1 MKFNCPRCKG
11 KGKIDYSLDDIN
23 KPIPSV
29 IMKLFAS
36 SINLETIPKEWLE
49 DSTIQEIKK
58 FKEMNNE
65 NKSNNR
71 HQR

>member
-23 KPIPSV
+23 KPTPSV

-49 DSTIQEIKK
+49 DPSIQEIKK
-58 FKEMNNE
+58 FKEMNNDE
-65 NKSNNR
+65 R
-71 HQR
+71 

>member
-36 SINLETIPKEWLE
+36 SINLETMPKEWLE
-49 DSTIQEIKK
+49 DPSIQEIKK
-58 FKEMNNE
+58 FKEMNNDE
-65 NKSNNR
+65 R
-71 HQR
+71 